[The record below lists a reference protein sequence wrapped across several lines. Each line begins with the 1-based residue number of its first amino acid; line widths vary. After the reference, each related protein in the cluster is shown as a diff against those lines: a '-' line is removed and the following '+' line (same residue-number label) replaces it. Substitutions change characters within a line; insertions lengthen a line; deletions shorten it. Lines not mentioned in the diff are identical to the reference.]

1 MIGQAWEIVTM
12 DWRNL
17 FNKPKDLAAQYFLQY
32 YLRRYITRML
42 ELSIDNKN
50 RKIHAVVE
58 LKGEDKPIA
67 IDVQYEL
74 NIQKS
79 TDEVLIKANSIA
91 ISKEW
96 LHLIAQEVIGREFSI
111 QGKDSTNMIQLIKN
125 LGII

>member
-1 MIGQAWEIVTM
+1 MIGQDWDIVTM
-12 DWRNL
+12 NWRNL

-32 YLRRYITRML
+32 YLRRYIKRML
-42 ELSIDNKN
+42 ELSIDNRN

-58 LKGEDKPIA
+58 LKGEDRPIA

-74 NIQKS
+74 DIQKS
-79 TDEVLIKANSIA
+79 TDEVLIKANSIT

>member
-1 MIGQAWEIVTM
+1 M
-12 DWRNL
+12 DWHNL
-17 FNKPKDLAAQYFLQY
+17 FNKPKDLAAQFFLQY

-58 LKGEDKPIA
+58 LKGEDRPIA
-67 IDVQYEL
+67 IDIQYEL
-74 NIQKS
+74 NIQKN
-79 TDEVLIKANSIA
+79 TDEVLVRANSIT

-111 QGKDSTNMIQLIKN
+111 RGKDSTNMIQLIKN

>member
-1 MIGQAWEIVTM
+1 
-12 DWRNL
+12 
-17 FNKPKDLAAQYFLQY
+17 
-32 YLRRYITRML
+32 ML

-58 LKGEDKPIA
+58 LKGEERPIA

-74 NIQKS
+74 NIDKAA
-79 TDEVLIKANSIA
+79 DEVLIKANSIT

-96 LHLIAQEVIGREFSI
+96 LHLIAQEVLGKEFSI
-111 QGKDSTNMIQLIKN
+111 QGKDSTNVIKLIKN

>member
-1 MIGQAWEIVTM
+1 
-12 DWRNL
+12 
-17 FNKPKDLAAQYFLQY
+17 
-32 YLRRYITRML
+32 ML

-58 LKGEDKPIA
+58 LRGEDKPIA
-67 IDVQYEL
+67 IDVHYEL
-74 NIQKS
+74 YIDNEK
-79 TDEVLIKANSIA
+79 DEVLIKANSIS

-96 LHLIAQEVIGREFSI
+96 MDLIAQEVIGREFSI

>member
-1 MIGQAWEIVTM
+1 MNWK
-12 DWRNL
+12 NL

-50 RKIHAVVE
+50 KRIHAVVE
-58 LKGEDKPIA
+58 LKGEEKPIA

-74 NIQKS
+74 IIERE
-79 TDEVLIKANSIA
+79 TDQVLIKAHRIS

-96 LHLIAQEVIGREFSI
+96 MDLIAQEVIGKEFSI
-111 QGKDSTNMIQLIKN
+111 QGKDSTHMIQLIKN
-125 LGII
+125 LGMI

>member
-1 MIGQAWEIVTM
+1 
-12 DWRNL
+12 
-17 FNKPKDLAAQYFLQY
+17 
-32 YLRRYITRML
+32 ML

-58 LKGEDKPIA
+58 LKGEEKPIA

-74 NIQKS
+74 DIQKN
-79 TDEVLIKANSIA
+79 TDEVLLKANSIT

-111 QGKDSTNMIQLIKN
+111 QGKDSTNIIQLIKN
-125 LGII
+125 LGIL

>member
-1 MIGQAWEIVTM
+1 MN
-12 DWRNL
+12 WRNL

-50 RKIHAVVE
+50 RKIHAIVE
-58 LKGEDKPIA
+58 LKGEEKPIA
-67 IDVQYEL
+67 IDVQYDL
-74 NIQKS
+74 NIDKG
-79 TDEVLIKANSIA
+79 TDEVFIKANSIT

-111 QGKDSTNMIQLIKN
+111 QGKDSTNMIQLIRN